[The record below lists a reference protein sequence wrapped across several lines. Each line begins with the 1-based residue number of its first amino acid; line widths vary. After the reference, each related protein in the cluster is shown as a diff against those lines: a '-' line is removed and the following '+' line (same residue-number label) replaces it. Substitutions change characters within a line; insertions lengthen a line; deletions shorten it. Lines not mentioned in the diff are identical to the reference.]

1 MSDVTWLNEEQRIA
15 WLRFGAVL
23 ELLPAALDTQLTRD
37 EDLTH
42 FEYFTLAML
51 SEAEERT
58 LRMTALAERTNA
70 SLPRLSRV
78 ISRLENAGFVE
89 RRPCPQDRRATN
101 VVMTAAGW
109 DKIVQAAPGHVA
121 AVRAYV
127 IDVLNPAQLRQLS
140 DICYQIL
147 TKLDP
152 QGRVFAALL

>member
-23 ELLPAALDTQLTRD
+23 ELLPAALDAQLTRD

-89 RRPCPQDRRATN
+89 RRPARR
-101 VVMTAAGW
+101 
-109 DKIVQAAPGHVA
+109 IVGP
-121 AVRAYV
+121 
-127 IDVLNPAQLRQLS
+127 P
-140 DICYQIL
+140 
-147 TKLDP
+147 TW
-152 QGRVFAALL
+152 

>member
-1 MSDVTWLNEEQRIA
+1 MADRGQRIA

-23 ELLPAALDTQLTRD
+23 ELLPADLDAQLTRD

-101 VVMTAAGW
+101 VVMTAGSRLGK
-109 DKIVQAAPGHVA
+109 DRPGGA
-121 AVRAYV
+121 RACRRGPRVR
-127 IDVLNPAQLRQLS
+127 D
-140 DICYQIL
+140 
-147 TKLDP
+147 
-152 QGRVFAALL
+152 